1 MKNPDSPLMMKAS
14 LFAVYGL
21 EVSRLLREHGMMRT
35 ASQLEGASLSIK
47 NNVSEAQL
55 PESRRDFIHKLR
67 IAQKEVCEAE
77 GICEL
82 LTARYGIS
90 QNQKETL
97 LALTDELGRLMSAS
111 ISTASKNL
119 YLDKGKGRSTKR

>member
-1 MKNPDSPLMMKAS
+1 MKNPDSPLLIKAS
-14 LFAVYGL
+14 LFAVYGIA
-21 EVSRLLREHGMMRT
+21 VSQMLRGHGMTRM

-82 LTARYGIS
+82 LNEKYGITP
-90 QNQKETL
+90 NQKETL
-97 LALTDELGRLMSAS
+97 LALTDELGRIMSAS
-111 ISTASKNL
+111 ISTAIRNL
-119 YLDKGKGRSTKR
+119 KGRSTKR